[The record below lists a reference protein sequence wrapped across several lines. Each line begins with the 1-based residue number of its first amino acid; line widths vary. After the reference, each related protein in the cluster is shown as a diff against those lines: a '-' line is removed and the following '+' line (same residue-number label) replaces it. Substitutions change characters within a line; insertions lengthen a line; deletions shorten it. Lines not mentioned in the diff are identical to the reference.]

1 MKHKSVLL
9 EESINGLNIKE
20 DGVYVDA
27 TLGFGGHSL
36 EILKRINKGFLFA
49 FDQDSEAIMY
59 SQERLS
65 DYHNF
70 KIIKSNFSNMKQCLA
85 EENITHVDGILFD
98 IGVSSMQ
105 LDEDYRGFSYHQDA
119 KLDMRM
125 DIDQSFSAYD
135 VVNTYDYNN
144 LVRILR
150 EYGEE
155 TYATSIAR
163 NIIKSR
169 EEKPIETTFQ
179 LVDIIKK
186 SMPMKAMRDS
196 HPARKTFQAIR
207 IEVNHELD
215 VLKSALEQAIEL
227 LNVGGRLCVITFHSL
242 EDRIVKTTFK
252 KYSEVDSKF
261 SKLPYVPEEYQ
272 PKIKIISK
280 GIIPS
285 KEELEENNR
294 ARSSRLRIIEK
305 IKETGEFKEVYLG
318 IQGYDKEMIS
328 SIDSTIR
335 FNKGIYVYDVE
346 RNSPAEKSG
355 IEENDILLS
364 IQDEEINTMCEMRE
378 KLYKRN
384 IGDKV
389 AITLIRNSI
398 PMSIE
403 VELAEKT

>member
-261 SKLPYVPEEYQ
+261 SKLPYVSNSDLAVLL
-272 PKIKIISK
+272 IS
-280 GIIPS
+280 
-285 KEELEENNR
+285 
-294 ARSSRLRIIEK
+294 
-305 IKETGEFKEVYLG
+305 
-318 IQGYDKEMIS
+318 
-328 SIDSTIR
+328 
-335 FNKGIYVYDVE
+335 
-346 RNSPAEKSG
+346 
-355 IEENDILLS
+355 
-364 IQDEEINTMCEMRE
+364 
-378 KLYKRN
+378 
-384 IGDKV
+384 
-389 AITLIRNSI
+389 
-398 PMSIE
+398 
-403 VELAEKT
+403 